1 MTPVYNTGKRVLEE
15 CIASVLAQTD
25 PDWELCLVDDHSTDR
40 ATIEV
45 LKRAA
50 SLDERIRLHTR
61 SANGGIVAASNDG
74 LAMAKGMYIG
84 LLDHDD
90 VLEPDALS
98 EVLKVVRENPS
109 VDYVYTDEDLL
120 GENGKT
126 REAFRKPDWSPERF
140 RNQMYVCHFSVIR
153 RTLLEDVSGFRP
165 GFDGSQDYDLILRV
179 TERARVIHHIPK
191 VLYHW
196 RIIEGSVAGDP
207 DAKPYAYVAGENA
220 LRDHCSRVG
229 IAATVKTHSELPGNY
244 VISREIPA
252 ELPSVS
258 VLYIDNHETSK
269 VWGRL
274 RDHSSETLSSLT
286 TQSTYPRLNV
296 RPIESSREN
305 RLEFL
310 NAAVRECNDEYIV
323 LASGKIEVDTPDWC
337 EKLYSFLL
345 QDDVGMVSQPSP
357 HFRHLMTVDVKD
369 ADRWQ
374 FRRDVSINDIVTRQL
389 TMSRNTCC
397 YANTRAMIAKCI
409 FTSDIRIGLCVGVAS
424 DGAPDDSPV
433 VENLRYVMDDS
444 RSFGHSQ
451 DEVVIL
457 GAIEAW
463 TETRHIFKKSSAND
477 REMTD
482 IHLIAESLGGPVW
495 FSKRLSCLAVFTEQ
509 VFIGVHVVDTRILT
523 HDL

>member
-25 PDWELCLVDDHSTDR
+25 SDWELCLVDDHSTDR
-40 ATIEV
+40 ATVEV
-45 LKRAA
+45 LQRAA
-50 SLDERIRLHTR
+50 SLDKRIRLQTR
-61 SANGGIVAASNDG
+61 PVNGGIVAASNDG
-74 LAMAKGMYIG
+74 LAMSKGMYIG

-229 IAATVKTHSELPGNY
+229 IAASVTTHGELPGNY
-244 VISREIPA
+244 VISREVPA

-258 VLYIDNHETSK
+258 VLYVDSHEMTK

-274 RDHSSETLSSLT
+274 RDHSSETLASLT
-286 TQSTYPRLNV
+286 TQSTYSPLKI
-296 RPIESSREN
+296 RPIQSSIED
-305 RLEFL
+305 RLASL
-310 NAAVRECNDEYIV
+310 NSAVRECDDEYIV
-323 LASGKIEVDTPDWC
+323 LASGKVEVDTPDWC
-337 EKLYSFLL
+337 EKLYSFML
-345 QDDVGMVSQPSP
+345 QDDVGMVTPYLWTANSRLFHAGYNLRPTCLETAGARISKDFTGFRAVFRCDREVSAMGAFCTLIRREAFLEAGGFDTRLASP
-357 HFRHLMTVDVKD
+357 YSE
-369 ADRWQ
+369 ADLSLR
-374 FRRDVSINDIVTRQL
+374 VRQL
-389 TMSRNTCC
+389 GYRIISTPQVDMWCFEDNNDFSSGRYRMIPDFRSRWPEQVEHDP
-397 YANTRAMIAKCI
+397 YA
-409 FTSDIRIGLCVGVAS
+409 GL
-424 DGAPDDSPV
+424 APDKEQCVDPRPRWIAQR
-433 VENLRYVMDDS
+433 LRH
-444 RSFGHSQ
+444 FG
-451 DEVVIL
+451 
-457 GAIEAW
+457 
-463 TETRHIFKKSSAND
+463 
-477 REMTD
+477 
-482 IHLIAESLGGPVW
+482 
-495 FSKRLSCLAVFTEQ
+495 
-509 VFIGVHVVDTRILT
+509 
-523 HDL
+523 

>member
-25 PDWELCLVDDHSTDR
+25 PDWELCLIDDRSTDR

-74 LAMAKGMYIG
+74 LAMAKGTYIG

-153 RTLLEDVSGFRP
+153 RTLLEDVPGFRP

-274 RDHSSETLSSLT
+274 RDHSKETLASLT

-305 RLEFL
+305 RLEYL

-323 LASGKIEVDTPDWC
+323 LASGRIEVDTPDWC
-337 EKLYSFLL
+337 EKLYSFML
-345 QDDVGMVSQPSP
+345 QHDVGMVTPYLWTANSRLFHAGYNLRPTCLETAGARISKDFTGFRAVFRCDREVSAMGAFCTLIRREAFLVAGGFDTGLPSP
-357 HFRHLMTVDVKD
+357 YSE
-369 ADRWQ
+369 ADLSLR
-374 FRRDVSINDIVTRQL
+374 VRQL
-389 TMSRNTCC
+389 GYRIISTPQVDMWCFEDNNDFSSGRYRMIPDFRSRW
-397 YANTRAMIAKCI
+397 
-409 FTSDIRIGLCVGVAS
+409 S
-424 DGAPDDSPV
+424 
-433 VENLRYVMDDS
+433 
-444 RSFGHSQ
+444 
-451 DEVVIL
+451 
-457 GAIEAW
+457 
-463 TETRHIFKKSSAND
+463 
-477 REMTD
+477 
-482 IHLIAESLGGPVW
+482 
-495 FSKRLSCLAVFTEQ
+495 EQ
-509 VFIGVHVVDTRILT
+509 VEHDPYAGLAPEMEHCVDPRPRWVAQRLR
-523 HDL
+523 HFG